1 MRKTNTISRAD
12 SVSLRRKLFYVY
24 VCMYGFIFRK
34 IIREFMRLEMKS
46 LKGIRF
52 KNFNKSIGVPGTK
65 RDLPICQDYRA
76 RDRNLKFTCT

>member
-1 MRKTNTISRAD
+1 
-12 SVSLRRKLFYVY
+12 
-24 VCMYGFIFRK
+24 
-34 IIREFMRLEMKS
+34 MRLEMKS

-76 RDRNLKFTCT
+76 RDRKIM

>member
-12 SVSLRRKLFYVY
+12 SLSLRRKIFYVY
-24 VCMYGFIFRK
+24 LCMYVFILGN

-52 KNFNKSIGVPGTK
+52 KNFNKSTGVPGK
-65 RDLPICQDYRA
+65 RDLPICQDCRA
-76 RDRNLKFTCT
+76 RDRKIVWGF